1 MGASWPPG
9 YTEETHTFPQPGI
22 RRLKITAP
30 PGPPLVNSTS
40 KMFVE
45 VYFAPDTTCP
55 PTGDV
60 LLNAPSI
67 LAEFKRALDST
78 MMDAGRKERGGVLFR
93 DDNSQPP
100 SFQVLPLTAANFPGY
115 LSTDCEFAVGLVSQ
129 SGFTQLAT
137 YHTRG
142 RAAGRANPI
151 LQCAARQGYTAAL
164 GPSQCSVGQS
174 CDFKVADALQHP
186 VYVID
191 QDFVFRIQP
200 NMHGAQTGDSEAR
213 WLWKSLN
220 GKACLEPG

>member
-78 MMDAGRKERGGVLFR
+78 MMDAGRKNEAACCSEMTTRSHRPFR
-93 DDNSQPP
+93 
-100 SFQVLPLTAANFPGY
+100 
-115 LSTDCEFAVGLVSQ
+115 
-129 SGFTQLAT
+129 
-137 YHTRG
+137 
-142 RAAGRANPI
+142 
-151 LQCAARQGYTAAL
+151 
-164 GPSQCSVGQS
+164 S
-174 CDFKVADALQHP
+174 C
-186 VYVID
+186 
-191 QDFVFRIQP
+191 R
-200 NMHGAQTGDSEAR
+200 
-213 WLWKSLN
+213 
-220 GKACLEPG
+220 